1 MGGWKW
7 AGGLARL
14 LLVLFFVFFL
24 RRLPEDCHEVSSE
37 GAEVCLRCEAV
48 SSGAPLSSGLARGP
62 WAARSPPAL
71 RGLRHAGAP
80 PPRPKLRGCLKRGR
94 QALRLTIDELN
105 DHESMQELTTDKW
118 ADNRYNIEEMEVGE
132 REKLCFG
139 NGLSRRTVFQGSRSS
154 SCRRGCGSRSC
165 SITSS
170 RQLRPR
176 GGPSS
181 CRRSTW

>member
-1 MGGWKW
+1 MRSRARVPRFAYVARQSPAGRPCRQGLRGGP
-7 AGGLARL
+7 GRL
-14 LLVLFFVFFL
+14 
-24 RRLPEDCHEVSSE
+24 
-37 GAEVCLRCEAV
+37 
-48 SSGAPLSSGLARGP
+48 
-62 WAARSPPAL
+62 AARPPCEGFGTQA
-71 RGLRHAGAP
+71 R

-139 NGLSRRTVFQGSRSS
+139 TGLSRRTVFQGSRSS
-154 SCRRGCGSRSC
+154 SSRRRCGSRSC
-165 SITSS
+165 SIASS
-170 RQLRPR
+170 RQLRTR
-176 GGPSS
+176 VGPSS